1 MKFINNVT
9 IIIKNYIQNLIH
21 VTKHNN
27 NYYKNYQKKKVT
39 QQQNENLVKQ
49 ISTNEIKEAIFQ
61 MENQESPGIDGL
73 PIEYYKEF
81 YEYLKDDLSQLFNN
95 ILFTEK
101 QSLKTMNQEV
111 ITLIPKKNYIN
122 DPDLNDVKNWRPV
135 SLLCLDYKI
144 LTKILANRLQ
154 KILPDI
160 TSEEQNCCIPKRPI
174 FNNVF

>member
-1 MKFINNVT
+1 MK
-9 IIIKNYIQNLIH
+9 
-21 VTKHNN
+21 
-27 NYYKNYQKKKVT
+27 
-39 QQQNENLVKQ
+39 
-49 ISTNEIKEAIFQ
+49 
-61 MENQESPGIDGL
+61 NQESPGIDGL

-144 LTKILANRLQ
+144 LTKMLANRLQ

-160 TSEEQNCCIPKRPI
+160 TSEEQNCSIPKRPI